1 MLFNKKENLNPVEKY
16 LKEVRMSLLLDG
28 YNLSNGVLVDPSAS
42 KEVLKE
48 EMRRVE
54 QYLAAKEEMN
64 LTHKLR

>member
-1 MLFNKKENLNPVEKY
+1 MLFRRKENQNPIERYLNEAR
-16 LKEVRMSLLLDG
+16 LSLLLDG
-28 YNLSNGVLVDPSAS
+28 YSLANGVLIDPNAS

-64 LTHKLR
+64 FTRKLR